1 MSSWI
6 TPPECGATGIGGL
19 PHTDPR
25 QACDDVLEA
34 FPKFPYV
41 PTLPNRGLMESIVFC
56 DSTSLPGGIVHD
68 GRLGIDPSR
77 DAGSEM
83 EKIYLDFM
91 EKNVAPYART
101 DRNASAFFEMAK
113 RDFSSAAILKCQVT
127 GPVTFG
133 MQVVDADRRPL
144 YYDDQYADVIS
155 KMIALIARWCEEAM
169 RQFSGVKETL
179 VVLNEPY
186 LASLGSSV
194 VPIRQENVTAGWEDI
209 AGMVEGGLGVH
220 CCANTDWSYLM
231 GLNPSFLSFDAFTC
245 SRELLLYM
253 DDLVAFMERGG
264 VVAWGLIPARPE
276 DFSKVT
282 PDTFFQ
288 QFSAIRQ
295 QVADS
300 CSDELFMKQSVVTPT
315 CGIQTGEPSQA
326 REIMGA
332 AATLSDRARAGRSG

>member
-6 TPPECGATGIGGL
+6 TPPGCRGTGIGAL
-19 PHTDPR
+19 PHTNPR
-25 QACDDVLEA
+25 QACDDVFAA
-34 FPKFPYV
+34 FTHFPYI
-41 PTLPNRGLMESIVFC
+41 PTLPNRGLEESIVFC
-56 DSTSLPGGIVHD
+56 DSSPLPGGEIRE
-68 GRLGIDPSR
+68 GRLSIDSSR
-77 DAGSEM
+77 DIGLEM
-83 EKIYLDFM
+83 ERIYLDFM
-91 EKNVAPYART
+91 EKNTAPYART
-101 DRNASAFFEMAK
+101 EKNASAFCEMAE
-113 RDFSSAAILKCQVT
+113 RDFSCATTLKCQVT

-133 MQVVDADRRPL
+133 MQVVDRDRRPL
-144 YYDDQYADVIS
+144 YYDEQYADVIA

-194 VPIRQENVTAGWEDI
+194 VPIRQENVTAGWQDI
-209 AGMVEGGLGVH
+209 AGMVDGGLGVH

-264 VVAWGLIPARPE
+264 VVAWGLVPARPE

-282 PDTFFQ
+282 PDTLFQ
-288 QFSAIRQ
+288 RFSAIRQ

-332 AATLSDRARAGRSG
+332 AAALSDRARAGQPK